1 MRAHMH
7 PTPIGPRDP
16 GMKGV
21 ELDLIGAIG
30 YAARIG
36 CRGPWHMPHGRWQG
50 EDPAQV
56 LDPGTVQWMSSFP
69 LFEPWRSM
77 LDTSVDGRIVRGVD

>member
-1 MRAHMH
+1 MVL
-7 PTPIGPRDP
+7 PQGPGD
-16 GMKGV
+16 
-21 ELDLIGAIG
+21 
-30 YAARIG
+30 
-36 CRGPWHMPHGRWQG
+36 GRWQE

-56 LDPGTVQWMSSFP
+56 IDPGTVQWMSSYP